1 MNEEKAFIYLK
12 SRSVRSVIST
22 GYRFYSDHFKA
33 IFAYSWIGALIY
45 ALLKGSINTFYVIK
59 YPYLLAVSTMA
70 EVDPYSI
77 PEDALLTYCL
87 LIGCTILSF
96 FLFPLIVSF
105 GFSVLRYH
113 KEQHAIPCK
122 VKWYS
127 TDYRTLWR
135 CVKGFLCV
143 AVLLA
148 LVTVI
153 MVTIDHY
160 LLARLATVTRI
171 VALCV
176 LGILAMMV
184 NTPLLAVGTQ
194 YVIGHEAFWSSLIP
208 NYRIAFRHWG
218 LIFLTAL
225 VNILVSLLLLGITT
239 LPALILLTAHIK
251 AQEGALNGDPMG
263 IPDYMHSLTWIV
275 FVIAAFI
282 QAFVILLI
290 LHPFYYMCGAIEQQ
304 EVEKAQLKNQP
315 EEK

>member
-12 SRSVRSVIST
+12 NRSIRSVIST
-22 GYRFYSDHFKA
+22 GYRFYSAHFKA
-33 IFAYSWIGALIY
+33 IFAYSWIGALVY

-77 PEDALLTYCL
+77 PEDALLTYCI

-96 FLFPLIVSF
+96 FTFPLIASF
-105 GFSVLRYH
+105 GFSVLRHH
-113 KEQHAIPCK
+113 KEQQSIPRK
-122 VKWYS
+122 AKWYS

-148 LVTVI
+148 LVSIV
-153 MVTIDHY
+153 MVTVDHY
-160 LLARLATVTRI
+160 LLSRLGSVTRI
-171 VALCV
+171 VARCV
-176 LGILAMMV
+176 LGILAMIV

-194 YVIGHEAFWSSLIP
+194 YVIGKDAFWSSLIP
-208 NYRIAFRHWG
+208 HYGIAFRRWG

-225 VNILVSLLLLGITT
+225 INVLVSLLLLGITT

-290 LHPFYYMCGAIEQQ
+290 LHPFYYMCGTIE
-304 EVEKAQLKNQP
+304 
-315 EEK
+315 

>member
-12 SRSVRSVIST
+12 NRSIRSVIST
-22 GYRFYSDHFKA
+22 GYRFYSAHFKA
-33 IFAYSWIGALIY
+33 IFAYSWIGALVY

-77 PEDALLTYCL
+77 PEDALLTYCI

-96 FLFPLIVSF
+96 FTFPLIASF
-105 GFSVLRYH
+105 GFSVLRHH
-113 KEQHAIPCK
+113 KEQQAIPRK
-122 VKWYS
+122 ARWYS

-148 LVTVI
+148 LVSIV
-153 MVTIDHY
+153 MVTVDHY
-160 LLARLATVTRI
+160 LLSRLGSVTRI
-171 VALCV
+171 VARCV
-176 LGILAMMV
+176 LGILAMIV

-194 YVIGHEAFWSSLIP
+194 YVIGKDAFWSSLIP
-208 NYRIAFRHWG
+208 HYGIAFRRWG

-225 VNILVSLLLLGITT
+225 INVLVSLLLLGITT

-290 LHPFYYMCGAIEQQ
+290 LHPFYYMCGTIEQQ
-304 EVEKAQLKNQP
+304 EVEKAQLKDQP